1 MYRRFIYLWIYFSV
15 VAATPQS
22 RDHLLHP
29 LACDISPI
37 FLAANK
43 ETLLV
48 WSIEFTGSFFP
59 LVARFWRSRHL
70 QPRHRPIRS
79 RSRSSI
85 PKQLNPLITSPNE
98 PQKHSR
104 TRSRASLL
112 SDFQHNRLN
121 FHPANAKQRSD
132 SRSERSH
139 FAHKKIWIHFWQL
152 TSLIVAYLHHR
163 ININ

>member
-1 MYRRFIYLWIYFSV
+1 MYQRFIYLFIFLAV
-15 VAATPQS
+15 GAATPES
-22 RDHLLHP
+22 RDRLSHP

-37 FLAANK
+37 FTAANK
-43 ETLLV
+43 KTLLV
-48 WSIEFTGSFFP
+48 WLIEFAGSFVP
-59 LVARFWRSRHL
+59 LVARFWRPWHL
-70 QPRHRPIRS
+70 QPRHRPLRS
-79 RSRSSI
+79 CRRAPI

-98 PQKHSR
+98 PEKHSR
-104 TRSRASLL
+104 TCARASLL

-132 SRSERSH
+132 SRSKRSH